1 MVTAMIELQ
10 TEGMIGKGLHREC
23 YVHPD
28 DANKCI
34 KVVVLRG
41 EEETKR
47 EQAYYKLLQK
57 QKIDWTLLPKFYG
70 VVPTS
75 MGEGAVFD
83 LIRDANGEVGK
94 TLEHYL
100 ESSILTEQNQQ
111 GLLQAIRALKTYLIE
126 QNVMTMTIK
135 PKNIVYQRQSDK
147 EGKAIIIDNIGNSDI
162 IPISSHCRYFGR
174 KKIQRKWDRFMT
186 LLQRDYQEN
195 SALQALL
202 VNHLLK
208 G

>member
-1 MVTAMIELQ
+1 M
-10 TEGMIGKGLHREC
+10 
-23 YVHPD
+23 
-28 DANKCI
+28 
-34 KVVVLRG
+34 
-41 EEETKR
+41 
-47 EQAYYKLLQK
+47 
-57 QKIDWTLLPKFYG
+57 
-70 VVPTS
+70 
-75 MGEGAVFD
+75 
-83 LIRDANGEVGK
+83 
-94 TLEHYL
+94 